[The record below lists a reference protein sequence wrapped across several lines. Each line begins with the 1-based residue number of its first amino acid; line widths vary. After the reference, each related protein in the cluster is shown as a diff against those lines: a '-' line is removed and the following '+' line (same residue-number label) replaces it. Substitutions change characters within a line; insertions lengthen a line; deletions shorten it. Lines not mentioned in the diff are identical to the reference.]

1 MRIQFASD
9 LHLEFADNWRFLK
22 QHPLEKAGD
31 VLVLA
36 GDIGYLGD
44 DNYMTHPFWD
54 IVAEQY
60 EQVLVV
66 PGNHE
71 FYKSY
76 DIATLKDGE
85 LMQIRPNVKV
95 YYNAVV
101 TISGVELILSTLW
114 AHIPLQDAFVTE
126 SGVTDFHRILFDGET
141 LSFSQF
147 NSQHE
152 RCVAFMKDACSLPKT
167 GRRVIVTHHVPSFL
181 LSSPDFKG
189 SRINGAFVSEMYDFI
204 ETCGAEY
211 WIYGHSHRNI
221 DKRIG
226 KTQCVSNQLG
236 YVFSGEHKSFNPG
249 RYIEFPVREP

>member
-9 LHLEFADNWRFLK
+9 LHLEFADNWCYLK

-44 DNYMTHPFWD
+44 DNYSKHPFWD
-54 IVAEQY
+54 LVAGQY

-71 FYKSY
+71 FYKYY
-76 DIATLKDGE
+76 DIATLQDGE
-85 LMQIRPNVKV
+85 LLEIRPNVKV

-101 TISGVELILSTLW
+101 TLEDVDMILSTMW

-126 SGVTDFHRILFDGET
+126 SGVTDFHRILYKGEPLT
-141 LSFSQF
+141 FEQF
-147 NSQHE
+147 NNEHE
-152 RCVAFMKDACSLPKT
+152 RCMDFLREACSSAKAPH
-167 GRRVIVTHHVPSFL
+167 RVVVTHHVPSFV

-189 SRINGAFVSEMYDFI
+189 SRINGAFTAEEYDFV
-204 ETCGAEY
+204 ESCGADY
-211 WIYGHSHRNI
+211 WVYGHSHRSI
-221 DKRIG
+221 DGVIG
-226 KTQCVSNQLG
+226 RTQCVSNQLG
-236 YVFSGEHKSFNPG
+236 YVFSGEHHAFNSS
-249 RYIEFPVREP
+249 RHIIL